1 MFPFKV
7 RHVGAYV
14 RLLAWASPLRSDH
27 SVNVMAAIAADDER
41 DVDLLAAELDGPRVA
56 LVVMGVAREECMGIY
71 AFLLADRV
79 DLLEHRGAA
88 AVIAAGAPGP
98 LRRRVAERRMV
109 RGEQN
114 GAGIFLLLD
123 SFQLGPQ
130 KIDLHIGY
138 GRPFLA
144 DI

>member
-1 MFPFKV
+1 
-7 RHVGAYV
+7 
-14 RLLAWASPLRSDH
+14 
-27 SVNVMAAIAADDER
+27 MAAVAADDEGN
-41 DVDLLAAELDGPRVA
+41 VDLLAGELDGPRVA
-56 LVVMGVAREECMGIY
+56 RVVMGVAGEECMGIY

-98 LRRRVAERRMV
+98 LRRRVAARRRV
-109 RGEQN
+109 RAEQN
-114 GAGIFLLLD
+114 GALSDRLLE